1 MSKRRNTVWRD
12 SYGFLRVGWVCAMLT
27 SLVLL
32 GAAALVGI
40 IGFGMY
46 HADKASCAGFA
57 EVSEREVRFERYWF
71 GDWDCLVETSD
82 GWVPR
87 DAIRKVED

>member
-1 MSKRRNTVWRD
+1 M
-12 SYGFLRVGWVCAMLT
+12 LRMGWVFAIIGPLA
-27 SLVLL
+27 LL
-32 GAAALVGI
+32 AAAVLIGI
-40 IGFGMY
+40 IGIGVY

-57 EVSEREVRFERYWF
+57 EVAEREVRFERYWF